1 MNKPL
6 VSVVMPSYNSEKHI
20 AESIQSIVDQTF
32 TDWEFVIVD
41 GHSKDKT
48 IEIIQS
54 FMARDCRIKLM
65 YDEGKG
71 IGPALNI
78 GCEAAQGK
86 YIARMDTD
94 DISLPERL
102 EKEVAYLEKNENTVL
117 VTCSAQYINDNGESL
132 GYMFPYTSQSHLRK
146 NITSV
151 LHPGVVMR
159 KDVFEKSGGYPP
171 IKRAED
177 LFLWYRMIK
186 HGKLKVLQYPFV
198 RYRLSED
205 ALSNTMSDTFNKEV
219 SGKWKKYAESDKL
232 SKEQLDEINQFIKD
246 NISPVPNRVFPVRNI
261 ENKLFELFKRLLPEQ
276 IAFKMVFAFKNL
288 YGYLSH

>member
-1 MNKPL
+1 M
-6 VSVVMPSYNSEKHI
+6 SVVMPSFNSERHI
-20 AESIQSIVDQTF
+20 AESIQSVIDQTF
-32 TDWEFVIVD
+32 TNWEFIIVD
-41 GHSKDKT
+41 GHSTDKT

-54 FMARDCRIKLM
+54 FMAKDSRIKLIF
-65 YDEGKG
+65 DEGKG
-71 IGPALNI
+71 IGPALNM

-102 EKEVAYLEKNENTVL
+102 EKEVAYLEKNVNTVL
-117 VTCSAQYINDNGESL
+117 VTCTAQYINDNGETL
-132 GYMFPYTSQSHLRK
+132 GYMFPYTSQSHLKK

-186 HGKLKVLQYPFV
+186 YGKLKVLQYPFV

-219 SGKWKKYAESDKL
+219 SSKWKKYAESERL
-232 SKEQLDEINQFIKD
+232 SEKQLDEINQFIKE
-246 NISPVPNRVFPVRNI
+246 NISPVPNRVYPVRNM
-261 ENKLFELFKRLLPEQ
+261 ENKLFDVFNRLLPEQ
-276 IAFKMVFAFKNL
+276 IAFKMVFVFKNL